1 MLTFYDWCCIAGLDA
16 PECAGHCDARR
27 PNSVHRL
34 RQKAGGQVQKRGQV
48 LKPRQFKMIMG
59 NVIIFMAFMCIYNLQ
74 FIIHFNHLQSIKI
87 VSAF

>member
-1 MLTFYDWCCIAGLDA
+1 MYIRTYWCAFALKKSAYVYSKIRKNRATAKMLTFYYNVVAGLDA

-48 LKPRQFKMIMG
+48 LK
-59 NVIIFMAFMCIYNLQ
+59 
-74 FIIHFNHLQSIKI
+74 LQS
-87 VSAF
+87 VS